1 MKKFFYLAVFCL
13 LASASPVSAANY
25 FSLRTATTTPVND
38 TLRISPNLVGTYCPM
53 FVTANF
59 DGYLDHWFVQITYPS
74 DMDILIQ
81 NYGTDMSIPYT
92 GSDGTD
98 SVYTPILTINQWEI
112 PAGTALKSSAFSSTS
127 TANGHWDPEGDGHY
141 APYGTVKWEP
151 GFHNDMFSFLQ
162 KITSETIEGD
172 ISISCTLSCS
182 SDLRNIV
189 PADGTFAK
197 TIHFRVAF
205 LRGDANGDDAVNI
218 SDVNTITDWLY
229 TGLDGIN
236 PYKITAADMDGDG
249 DITVYDVILLIDYI
263 SMMNGSNDYDYEP
276 LI

>member
-1 MKKFFYLAVFCL
+1 M
-13 LASASPVSAANY
+13 
-25 FSLRTATTTPVND
+25 
-38 TLRISPNLVGTYCPM
+38 
-53 FVTANF
+53 
-59 DGYLDHWFVQITYPS
+59 
-74 DMDILIQ
+74 
-81 NYGTDMSIPYT
+81 
-92 GSDGTD
+92 
-98 SVYTPILTINQWEI
+98 
-112 PAGTALKSSAFSSTS
+112 
-127 TANGHWDPEGDGHY
+127 
-141 APYGTVKWEP
+141 
-151 GFHNDMFSFLQ
+151 
-162 KITSETIEGD
+162 
-172 ISISCTLSCS
+172 
-182 SDLRNIV
+182 RNIV